1 MSQTSGEPG
10 HDPEKDEWLKQF
22 SGIPESYDPE
32 DLRNDRPY
40 FDDLMKERPGA
51 GFIEGQLESLGDA
64 AADIKERYGR
74 DHPPHRRPPISRIAY
89 VVLVVLALW
98 VAMVHYLP
106 F

>member
-1 MSQTSGEPG
+1 MSQTTNDPG

-40 FDDLMKERPGA
+40 FDDLMKERPSA
-51 GFIEGQLESLGDA
+51 GFIEGQLETLGEA
-64 AADIKERYGR
+64 AAEMKDRYGR
-74 DHPPHRRPPISRIAY
+74 DHPPHRRSVAKRITY
-89 VVLVVLALW
+89 GLVVAVTIW